1 MKQEDNK
8 LIAEFM
14 EVKFYP
20 HKLIAEFRGVKFD
33 KGTSY
38 NMGYDIFSNGNLYR
52 SHELKYHKSWDWLRP
67 VVKKIDAYANE
78 EMSFN
83 EFDNYRDKYV
93 FIHDLSVHN
102 DIKDIYNQVV
112 EFIKEYNDGRKQ

>member
-52 SHELKYHKSWDWLRP
+52 SHELKYHKSWDWLVP
-67 VVKKIDAYANE
+67 ALKKAQQ
-78 EMSFN
+78 EMSVN
-83 EFDNYRDKYV
+83 RAGLWRMITNPIDYNIKD
-93 FIHDLSVHN
+93 VHN
-102 DIKDIYNQVV
+102 QLV
-112 EFIKEYNDGRKQ
+112 EFIKEYNNGKEE